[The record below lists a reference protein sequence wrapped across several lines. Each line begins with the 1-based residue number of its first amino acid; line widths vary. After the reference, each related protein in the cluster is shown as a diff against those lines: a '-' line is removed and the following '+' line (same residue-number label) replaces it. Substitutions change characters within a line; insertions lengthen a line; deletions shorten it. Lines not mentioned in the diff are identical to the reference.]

1 MKRGPGFAVDA
12 DLVRALARLLDET
25 GLTEI
30 EAQTGD
36 ARIRVARTP
45 ALVSAAMAPPAAA
58 ALPEPAAAPAAA
70 IADHP
75 GAIKSPMVGT
85 AFLAPQPGAAAFVKP
100 GDRVV
105 PGQTLMIVEAMKVM
119 NPITAP
125 RAGLVH
131 AVLVEDGAPVEYGQP
146 LAVLE

>member
-1 MKRGPGFAVDA
+1 MVTNAV
-12 DLVRALARLLDET
+12 
-25 GLTEI
+25 
-30 EAQTGD
+30 
-36 ARIRVARTP
+36 
-45 ALVSAAMAPPAAA
+45 
-58 ALPEPAAAPAAA
+58 AAPAAVAMPEAAVAPPVA

-85 AFLAPQPGAAAFVKP
+85 AFLGPQPGAASFVKP